1 MGQLIPAP
9 EAVLHDVAP
18 ALGSSLEELHRV
30 RRVRDLAEHE
40 HADLRMRL
48 PELGRNLDAFVRAG
62 RRHADVGHDDV
73 GLVLLHG
80 PAERVQILALLDD
93 VDVVLVLEDPR
104 DALAGQVAVIRDQ
117 DADGHGRRS
126 RSRLPDAPSGA
137 SPISPL

>member
-1 MGQLIPAP
+1 
-9 EAVLHDVAP
+9 
-18 ALGSSLEELHRV
+18 
-30 RRVRDLAEHE
+30 
-40 HADLRMRL
+40 MRL
-48 PELGRNLDAFVRAG
+48 SELGRNPDAFVRAG
-62 RRHADVGHDDV
+62 RGHADVGHDDV

-80 PAERVQILALLDD
+80 PAERVQILALPDD
-93 VDVVLVLEDPR
+93 VDVVLVLEDPC